1 MLEIMKT
8 ISLVDECI
16 EKFMKGGLQRHTPR
30 YYGKG
35 AIDEMIESG
44 LFMAQPIL
52 TLTEDGIDRAEHLGL
67 VSELKKRSML
77 AALEQSGVELRRNG
91 AGEGEGVSNVA

>member
-1 MLEIMKT
+1 MKS

-16 EKFMKGGLQRHTPR
+16 EKFIKGGLQRHTPR

-35 AIDEMIESG
+35 AIEEMLESG

-67 VSELKKRSML
+67 VTELKKRSML
-77 AALEQSGVELRRNG
+77 AALEQSGVELKRNST
-91 AGEGEGVSNVA
+91 EEDEGVSNVA